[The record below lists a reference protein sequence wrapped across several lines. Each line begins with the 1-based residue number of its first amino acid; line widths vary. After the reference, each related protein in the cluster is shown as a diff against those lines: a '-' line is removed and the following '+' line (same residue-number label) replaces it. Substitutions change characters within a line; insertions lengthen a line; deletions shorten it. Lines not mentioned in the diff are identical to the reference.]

1 MSDLD
6 YAAVNRY
13 WDGVRPSVMGPYMMD
28 GLGFPED
35 AGWFRLQG
43 EAVIVERLIKDI
55 NVEGSVLDLGSG
67 VGLWAEFFS
76 HRFKR
81 VVAIEAS
88 ASLYQDLEQRSAQYD
103 NVETRHA
110 DVFEF
115 QPEGKY
121 SLMFFGG
128 MLMYLNTEDV
138 ITLLRRLVPFLESG
152 GTILCRE
159 TTIREGTDTRTGEYQ
174 AVYRS
179 VSEYAR
185 IFEASGLKVAAVE
198 LNTPYTLLEV
208 GSQSILNW
216 QKLVPKP
223 FQMTPVLGHLAY
235 WSLRLTEPLP
245 LRLLNTMGLPFPRL
259 TNHFF
264 ALRLA

>member
-1 MSDLD
+1 MRDLD
-6 YAAVNRY
+6 YATVNRY

-28 GLGFPED
+28 GLGFPEQ

-43 EAVIVERLIKDI
+43 EAVIVERLIKGI
-55 NVEGSVLDLGSG
+55 NVECSVLDFGSG
-67 VGLWAEFFS
+67 VGLWAEIFGN
-76 HRFKR
+76 RFKK

-88 ASLYQDLEQRSAQYD
+88 AALYKDLEQRLDQYD

-110 DVFEF
+110 DVLEF
-115 QPEGKY
+115 QPEGKH

-152 GTILCRE
+152 GRILCRE
-159 TTIREGTDTRTGEYQ
+159 TTIREGTDTRPGVYQ

-185 IFEASGLKVAAVE
+185 IFEASGLKVVAVE
-198 LNTPYTLLEV
+198 LNTAYTLLEV
-208 GSQSILNW
+208 GSQLILKW
-216 QKLVPKP
+216 QRLVPKP
-223 FQMTPVLGHLAY
+223 FQMTRVLGHLIY
-235 WSLRLTEPLP
+235 WSLRLTDPLP
-245 LRLLNTMGLPFPRL
+245 LRILNRMGLHFPRL
-259 TNHFF
+259 SNHFF
-264 ALRLA
+264 VLRVA